1 MTRAA
6 KERLLLDGAAGK
18 IECVIDLPAAGAHRA
33 RLDDAAR
40 DRLDDAARDRLDDAA
55 RGVALVAH
63 PHPLFGGSLDNKVVQ
78 TLAKAFVELGYV
90 ALRPNFRGVGKSE
103 GEHDEGRGESDDL
116 VAILDYARARFR
128 AGAPVLAGF
137 SFGAY
142 VQTLVARRITP
153 ERMALVGVAAG
164 FVSGERS
171 YTSEPVPADSIVI
184 HGELD
189 ETVPLANVLAWA
201 RPQELPIVVV
211 PGADHFFHRRLHLI
225 KNIIKGSWQR

>member
-1 MTRAA
+1 MTRVA
-6 KERLLLDGAAGK
+6 KEHLLLDGAAGK
-18 IECVIDLPAAGAHRA
+18 IECVIDLPAAGSS
-33 RLDDAAR
+33 
-40 DRLDDAARDRLDDAA
+40 

-78 TLAKAFVELGYV
+78 TLARTFAELGYV
-90 ALRPNFRGVGKSE
+90 ALRPNFRGVGASA
-103 GEHDEGRGESDDL
+103 GAHDAGRGEADDL
-116 VAILDYARARFR
+116 VAILDYARARFH
-128 AGAPVLAGF
+128 AQSPVLAGF

-142 VQTLVARRITP
+142 VQTLVARRVTP

-164 FVSGERS
+164 FVSGGRS

-201 RPQELPIVVV
+201 RPQNLPIVVV
-211 PGADHFFHRRLHLI
+211 PGADHFFHRRLHII
-225 KNIIKGSWQR
+225 KSIIKGSWQR